1 MRGNGAPRDAV
12 LNPWRSQ
19 EGLGGKSLGHR
30 VNLKAK
36 AGGDKS
42 MPEKRGPLEDAKGAA
57 PQGPRDR
64 AKAGLPEPQSPAVE
78 MHTRRYGVYNAAL
91 PGAGRSRF
99 AARHLR
105 LARRWP
111 ARPLKGMRGAPTS
124 RPPRSAPPER
134 GMAYRTGVPG
144 SQSPRS
150 SQRWGEPATGRRGTG
165 GAASERGR
173 VRDGQL
179 PEPSG

>member
-1 MRGNGAPRDAV
+1 
-12 LNPWRSQ
+12 
-19 EGLGGKSLGHR
+19 
-30 VNLKAK
+30 
-36 AGGDKS
+36 

-111 ARPLKGMRGAPTS
+111 VRSLKGMSGAPTS
-124 RPPRSAPPER
+124 RSIRSAPTER
-134 GMAYRTGVPG
+134 GIAYGTRVPRRRSLRSSPRTG
-144 SQSPRS
+144 
-150 SQRWGEPATGRRGTG
+150 EPSTWRRETG
-165 GAASERGR
+165 GRTLKTSRCARCETPKPFWESFVNSQVPRGHS
-173 VRDGQL
+173 
-179 PEPSG
+179 P